1 MKISNKIILK
11 DLKGHLLKYYG
22 NSIVDVILFGSRTR
36 SNYNQ
41 YSDYDIIIVLK
52 NDFSGEDENKI
63 LDLCYDINLK
73 YEIILDVHI
82 TSTNELKNLRGKQY
96 FFKNAIQTGIHA

>member
-1 MKISNKIILK
+1 MNLSNKEILTDLK
-11 DLKGHLLKYYG
+11 DHLLKNYG
-22 NSIVDVILFGSRTR
+22 NSIEDVILFGSRIR
-36 SNYNQ
+36 SDFNQ

-52 NDFSGEDENKI
+52 NDFSGEDENEI
-63 LDLCYDINLK
+63 FDLCYDINLK

-82 TSTNELKNLRGKQY
+82 ISKNELTNFRGQQY

>member
-1 MKISNKIILK
+1 MNTSNKAIITDLK
-11 DLKGHLLKYYG
+11 DHLVKNFG
-22 NSIVDVILFGSRTR
+22 NSIDDVILFGSRTR
-36 SNYNQ
+36 SDFNH
-41 YSDYDIIIVLK
+41 YSDYDILIVLK
-52 NDFSGEDENKI
+52 NDFSGVDENKI

-82 TSTNELKNLRGKQY
+82 ISTNELTKIRGKQY